1 MAIGMNFGV
10 ITERDIATELASRG
24 ISVAE
29 AGALLSPVLPIV
41 SPPALLP
48 PPEAPEQPV
57 TVLPRDTMIY
67 EPYIPI
73 YPPPTVTPEDVT
85 EEIVPYVPRVAE
97 MVEEKGLNKGIL
109 ILVGI
114 TAFAL
119 MALAKPKPPQRT
131 RAYTRRR
138 F

>member
-10 ITERDIATELASRG
+10 ITQGDIATELASRG
-24 ISVAE
+24 ISVGEPAP
-29 AGALLSPVLPIV
+29 GVSPVLPVV
-41 SPPALLP
+41 SLPVVLP
-48 PPEAPEQPV
+48 PPEAPEQPI
-57 TVLPRDTMIY
+57 TVLPRDTTIY

-73 YPPPTVTPEDVT
+73 YPPPVVTPEDVT

-97 MVEEKGLNKGIL
+97 IVEEKGLNKGLLIL
-109 ILVGI
+109 IGI

-119 MALAKPKPPQRT
+119 MVLAKPKPPQRT